1 MSKPEAHRN
10 GWLSAAL
17 LRYERPL
24 MRYAHR
30 LVGQTETAR
39 DVVQDCFLRLLRQ
52 PAGKVDGHLAEW
64 LFTVCR
70 NRALDHLRK
79 DGRMDALGETE
90 IAAATAEPVAEA
102 AKQEEAGR
110 VLATL
115 ETLPLRQR
123 EVVHLKFREGL
134 SYKQIGAVCD
144 TSASNVGF
152 LLHTALK
159 TLRERLGAPATV
171 RTRKAQ

>member
-1 MSKPEAHRN
+1 MTNPNQN
-10 GWLSAAL
+10 GWLGLAL
-17 LRYERPL
+17 ERHEAPL
-24 MRYAHR
+24 VRYAYR
-30 LVGQTETAR
+30 LLGDSELAR
-39 DVVQDCFLRLLRQ
+39 DVVQDCFLRLCKQRRDR
-52 PAGKVDGHLAEW
+52 VEDHLQQW

-90 IAAATAEPVAEA
+90 IAAVTAEPVAEA

-144 TSASNVGF
+144 TSVSNVGF

-159 TLRERLGAPATV
+159 TLRERLGVPATV

>member
-1 MSKPEAHRN
+1 
-10 GWLSAAL
+10 
-17 LRYERPL
+17 
-24 MRYAHR
+24 
-30 LVGQTETAR
+30 
-39 DVVQDCFLRLLRQ
+39 
-52 PAGKVDGHLAEW
+52 
-64 LFTVCR
+64 
-70 NRALDHLRK
+70 
-79 DGRMDALGETE
+79 MDALGETE
-90 IAAATAEPVAEA
+90 IAVGTAEPVAEA

-123 EVVHLKFREGL
+123 EVVHLKFSEGL

-144 TSASNVGF
+144 TSVSNVGF

-159 TLRERLGAPATV
+159 TLRERLSAPATV